1 MKQIVLGFIFLI
13 STEHA
18 WSEQITLPIGE
29 QTRNSALD
37 LPQRG
42 LNKEQLHNQ
51 FGEPEKKYPA
61 VGDPGISAW
70 AYPEFITYLERELVL
85 HSVVKQKSSSEDSE

>member
-29 QTRNSALD
+29 QTRN
-37 LPQRG
+37 
-42 LNKEQLHNQ
+42 
-51 FGEPEKKYPA
+51 
-61 VGDPGISAW
+61 
-70 AYPEFITYLERELVL
+70 
-85 HSVVKQKSSSEDSE
+85 